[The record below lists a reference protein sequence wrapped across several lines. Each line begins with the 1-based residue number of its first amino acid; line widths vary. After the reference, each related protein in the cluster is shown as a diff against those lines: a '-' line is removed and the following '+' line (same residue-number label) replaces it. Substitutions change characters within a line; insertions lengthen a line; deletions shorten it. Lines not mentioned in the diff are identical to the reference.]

1 MGGTAVT
8 EGDRATELT
17 AVRMCRLTT
26 RRMREGEAN
35 PTRASATM
43 VEEGIM
49 LDTKIVT
56 WSLAV
61 FASITYVF
69 CVLYGLIV
77 PETLH
82 MSAFL
87 EQILPGFEW
96 LTPRGFVVGLVEA
109 FLYGAYTGLV
119 FAPVYNVFQ
128 RRWGVG

>member
-69 CVLYGLIV
+69 CVL
-77 PETLH
+77 
-82 MSAFL
+82 
-87 EQILPGFEW
+87 
-96 LTPRGFVVGLVEA
+96 
-109 FLYGAYTGLV
+109 
-119 FAPVYNVFQ
+119 
-128 RRWGVG
+128 